1 MVRETDP
8 EGRTQGSMSMESS
21 QKLSP
26 DVVFEILSSRRRRMV
41 LYLLRQRGD
50 EVTVNELAEEIAAL
64 ENDVPVEELTSQQQK
79 RVYVSLYQTHLPKL
93 DQTGIID
100 YDADEGIVTLTS
112 RANEMDTYL
121 TQSSVSTYPWK
132 LHYAAIAALSG
143 LLMVLWFL
151 SVPVVSAL
159 SFVWIATATLVAF
172 AISGGIHYWQHR
184 QTQQEIPV
192 ELEQHQ

>member
-1 MVRETDP
+1 
-8 EGRTQGSMSMESS
+8 MSMESS

-100 YDADEGIVTLTS
+100 YDADEGTVTLTS
-112 RANEMDTYL
+112 KANEMDTYL
-121 TQSSVSTYPWK
+121 TQSPVSTYPWK
-132 LHYAAIAALSG
+132 LHYAAITALSG
-143 LLMVLWFL
+143 LLMVLWLL

-159 SFVWIATATLVAF
+159 SFVWIATAALVAF
-172 AISGGIHYWQHR
+172 VISGGIHYWQYR

>member
-1 MVRETDP
+1 
-8 EGRTQGSMSMESS
+8 MSMESS
-21 QKLSP
+21 QELSP

-132 LHYAAIAALSG
+132 LHYAEIAALSG

-172 AISGGIHYWQHR
+172 TISGAIHYWQHR

-192 ELEQHQ
+192 ELEQQQ